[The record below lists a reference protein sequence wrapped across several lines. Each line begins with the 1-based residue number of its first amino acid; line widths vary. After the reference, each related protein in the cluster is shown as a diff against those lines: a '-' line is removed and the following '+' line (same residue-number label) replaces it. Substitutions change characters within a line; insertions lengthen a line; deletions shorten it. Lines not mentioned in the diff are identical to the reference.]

1 MTVDKSKIQNSPFE
15 TTSNFATPNL
25 RQTFNNTQNWT
36 VPDGVYGIWVHL
48 AGGGAGGN
56 SRSTGTTTPN
66 GTGGAGG
73 NGVFGYTPV
82 TPGSTVGI
90 TIGAGGNGG
99 TIGANVS
106 ANTYGNEGGKTVVN
120 TSGTCWAAGGGWRP
134 RAVNTTNRNLGET
147 YTGKLYGVTRQQI
160 VFGPRTNS
168 PRSAYLFAGGNEPI
182 TGIDFREGVSFGGT
196 NDQNNYDQSTD
207 SNAQRSGLRSLY
219 GGGAGGCAVTNSV
232 GGGNGGNGGNQVLT
246 GYTGG
251 TGATFA
257 ATNAGAGGGGAGI
270 VGNGANTNGTTGG
283 AGGAGGGGGG
293 GGGANAANTG
303 CSGGAG
309 GAGAVVIYY

>member
-1 MTVDKSKIQNSPFE
+1 MTIDKSKIQNSPFE
-15 TTSNFATPNL
+15 TTSNFAAPNL

-56 SRSTGTTTPN
+56 SRVTGATQPN
-66 GTGGAGG
+66 GSGGSGG

-99 TIGANVS
+99 TISANVVATS
-106 ANTYGNEGGKTVVN
+106 YGNEGGKTVVN

-134 RAVNTTNRNLGET
+134 RGYNTTNRNVGESF
-147 YTGKLYGVTRQQI
+147 TGKLYGVTRQQI
-160 VFGPRTNS
+160 VFGPKTNS
-168 PRSAYLFAGGNEPI
+168 PRSAYLFNNASEPL
-182 TGIDFREGVSFGGT
+182 TGVEFREGVSFGGT
-196 NDQNNYDQSTD
+196 NEAYTYDQASD
-207 SNAQRSGLRSLY
+207 SNQTRSGLRSLY
-219 GGGAGGCAVTNSV
+219 GGGSGGGSVTNAPQ
-232 GGGNGGNGGNQVLT
+232 GGNGGNGGNQVIT

-251 TGATFA
+251 TGATYA
-257 ATNAGAGGGGAGI
+257 QTNAGGGGGGAGI
-270 VGNGANTNGTTGG
+270 AGNGASTNTTNGG

-293 GGGANAANTG
+293 GGGANSANTG
-303 CSGGAG
+303 CTGGAG